1 MGDVG
6 QCKKVP
12 SDVRYQMQENL
23 VEDHKRVSE
32 TVREESNPSGRSAH
46 QFEGDVLEEQDV
58 RILGEGNS
66 MTSKKKRHATIKIA
80 LQSKEKWNQA
90 DMTVARFFYDS
101 CISMNASQPYYY
113 QPMVDAIALSCIANQ
128 SIRRLKKGIT
138 VAF

>member
-32 TVREESNPSGRSAH
+32 TVREVSNPSGRNAH

-90 DMTVARFFYDS
+90 DMT
-101 CISMNASQPYYY
+101 
-113 QPMVDAIALSCIANQ
+113 
-128 SIRRLKKGIT
+128 
-138 VAF
+138 